1 MHLKRSKKPKT
12 WPLAK
17 KGTKYLV
24 RPSHSLKKAIPLL
37 IVLKDIIKIAKNKKE
52 VKKILNFGKIKV
64 NGKTVREEKYPLIL
78 FDNLSLDNKNFKL
91 VLKNKKFDIVE
102 IKEEDANKK
111 ISKIVGKKILKR
123 EKIQINLADGRNYL
137 IGKEKVKVGD
147 SVVIDLKQNKIMEI
161 LPFKEK
167 CRILFIAGKHIGEEG
182 IIEEIDEKSKIITLK
197 VGEEKLNSRL
207 RSLMVIK

>member
-123 EKIQINLADGRNYL
+123 GKIQINLADGRNYL